1 MNFWDFGYVFST
13 PDLVFGPYSLA
24 YFIVFTLGT
33 IVANF
38 FYFYGKYWFKNN
50 LLTYTLVNRA
60 SRNAAIA
67 FSLGFFFFLCR
78 IALLQPFN
86 ARIFLDVS
94 VILLVYFIVRGIG
107 YMLRT
112 YPKAKAEWAA
122 QKERRVKK
130 AEPKAAAPIPAAKV
144 TKTVSTAP
152 VTIGAAGDAGSS
164 DGAEDDAQVVK
175 TSTNA
180 LRTGLS
186 ERGQKRRERKRN
198 KR

>member
-13 PDLVFGPYSLA
+13 PDVVFGPYSLA
-24 YFIVFTLGT
+24 YFIVFAVGT

-38 FYFYGKYWFKNN
+38 FYFYGKYWFKEN

-86 ARIFLDVS
+86 ARIFLDVAL
-94 VILLVYFIVRGIG
+94 VLLVYYVVRGVG

-112 YPKAKAEWAA
+112 YPKAKAEWQA

-130 AEPKAAAPIPAAKV
+130 AEPKVAAPIPAAKV
-144 TKTVSTAP
+144 TKTVTTAS
-152 VTIGAAGDAGSS
+152 VAAGSGDGGGSDS
-164 DGAEDDAQVVK
+164 AEEDAQVVK
-175 TSTNA
+175 TTA
-180 LRTGLS
+180 VRTGLS

>member
-13 PDLVFGPYSLA
+13 PDVVFGPYSLA

-38 FYFYGKYWFKNN
+38 FYFYGKYWFKEN
-50 LLTYTLVNRA
+50 LLTYTLINRA

-86 ARIFLDVS
+86 ARIFLDVAL
-94 VILLVYFIVRGIG
+94 VLLVYFVVRGVG

-112 YPKAKAEWAA
+112 YPKAKAEWQT

-130 AEPKAAAPIPAAKV
+130 AEPKAAAAPIPAAKI
-144 TKTVSTAP
+144 TKTVTTAS
-152 VTIGAAGDAGSS
+152 VAAGSGDAGGS
-164 DGAEDDAQVVK
+164 DSEEEDSQVVK
-175 TSTNA
+175 TST